1 MYFRVTVVVCHTL
14 KNSGLKSF
22 MKIIVGVHE
31 GFVNVPAL
39 YGSDVRDTGEVTD
52 FRTGMI
58 KAGKV
63 RHLHYLR
70 AFM

>member
-1 MYFRVTVVVCHTL
+1 MINTAVAIP
-14 KNSGLKSF
+14 KSF

-63 RHLHYLR
+63 WHLQYLQ
-70 AFM
+70 AFV

>member
-1 MYFRVTVVVCHTL
+1 MAIP
-14 KNSGLKSF
+14 KSF

-39 YGSDVRDTGEVTD
+39 YGSEVRDTGEVID
-52 FRTGMI
+52 FKSGVV

-63 RHLHYLR
+63 CEPCYAKECMTGSLYT
-70 AFM
+70 